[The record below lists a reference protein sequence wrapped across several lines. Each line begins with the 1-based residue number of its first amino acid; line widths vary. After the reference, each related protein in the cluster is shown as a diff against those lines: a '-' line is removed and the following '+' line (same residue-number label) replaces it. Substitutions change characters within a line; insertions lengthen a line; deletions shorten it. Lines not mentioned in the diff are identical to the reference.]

1 MFPQAHRVVQQL
13 LALSKPLLPL
23 ARDIAAVATSFDN
36 TGGIEDVMRFI
47 YYYAG
52 SVNGEDAFGHFI
64 RSLVTITNI
73 TRTSTPTLGQGS
85 ANFTCELHPG
95 RCKGSGGTRAMP
107 SKATTIA
114 AKTTEKP
121 RLTAASA
128 GATEQA
134 TTRVKTL
141 LGYLLK
147 P

>member
-1 MFPQAHRVVQQL
+1 MEQL

-52 SVNGEDAFGHFI
+52 SVNGEDALGHFI
-64 RSLVTITNI
+64 RTLVTIVPPA
-73 TRTSTPTLGQGS
+73 RTSTPTGGQGT

-95 RCKGSGGTRAMP
+95 RCKGSGGPRATP
-107 SKATTIA
+107 LQATTIA
-114 AKTTEKP
+114 AKATKP
-121 RLTAASA
+121 PNPTASSA
-128 GATEQA
+128 GATQEA
-134 TTRVKTL
+134 TTRVRTL